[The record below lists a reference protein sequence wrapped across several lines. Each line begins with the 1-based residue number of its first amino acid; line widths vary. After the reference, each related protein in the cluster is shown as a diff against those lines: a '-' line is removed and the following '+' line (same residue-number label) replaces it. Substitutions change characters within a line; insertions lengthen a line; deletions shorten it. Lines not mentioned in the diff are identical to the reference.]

1 MKLKTYVAQYIH
13 KYGNGW
19 AIINATAPGQVESIL
34 KTQGRFPE
42 VKLVSFKEVGYF
54 GNTMSIVYEGS
65 ITTLGQT
72 PYDLAV
78 KNGFKGTLE
87 EWLESLKGPKGDP
100 GDAGPQG
107 PQGPQGESAY
117 QVALDNGFIGTEE
130 EWLQSLKGDKGDR
143 GPQGEQGPIGPVGPA
158 GTTDYNELSNKPD
171 LSVYQLKETGK
182 GLSTNDFNDSY
193 KDKLDNLV
201 STIENYPSTEFTI
214 TSNSYSS
221 GDSLIINFDL
231 YNIIYINLDFSY
243 NIIFNPVEVLPP
255 SSVLK
260 NNNSVVRHVI
270 LNNIGTGEVDLT
282 ALTSEQSV
290 LKPNEK
296 MNANFLFAK
305 SNNIINFDLSYI
317 IK

>member
-1 MKLKTYVAQYIH
+1 MIIRSVLRTYQVEFSHAE
-13 KYGNGW
+13 GNGW
-19 AIINATAPGQVESIL
+19 AIVTTFNPQQVEQLLRNTSKFQDIKVYGIKEL
-34 KTQGRFPE
+34 KC
-42 VKLVSFKEVGYF
+42 F
-54 GNTMSIVYEGS
+54 GNTVQVVYEGGIYTS
-65 ITTLGQT
+65 
-72 PYDLAV
+72 
-78 KNGFKGTLE
+78 N
-87 EWLESLKGPKGDP
+87 SLP
-100 GDAGPQG
+100 
-107 PQGPQGESAY
+107 GPQGESAY

-130 EWLQSLKGDKGDR
+130 EWLQSLKGDKGDKGPQGPQGLR
-143 GPQGEQGPIGPVGPA
+143 GPQGEQGEQGIQGIQGPQGEQGPIGPVGPA

-171 LSVYQLKETGK
+171 LSIYQLKEAGK
-182 GLSTNDFNDSY
+182 GLSTNDFNNSY

-201 STIENYPSTEFTI
+201 STIENYSSIEFTI

-231 YNIIYINLDFSY
+231 YNIIYINLDFNY
-243 NIIFNPVEVLPP
+243 NIIFNPIEVVPP
-255 SSVLK
+255 SSILK

-305 SNNIINFDLSYI
+305 SNNIINFDLFYT